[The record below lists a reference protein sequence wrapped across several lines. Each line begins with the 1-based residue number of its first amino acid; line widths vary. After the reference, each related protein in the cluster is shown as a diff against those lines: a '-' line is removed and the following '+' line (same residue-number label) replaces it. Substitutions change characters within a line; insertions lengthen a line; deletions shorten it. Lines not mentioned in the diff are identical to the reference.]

1 MDPALDLSRTPRR
14 ERWAIAATVFSPL
27 LPQILGSWF
36 NIKYNLAVVTP
47 LLRTEPLLERFKDTV
62 LGYNTTVYPLAMALW
77 VGLVLSLRRPFRE
90 LWAGRTIEPERLAN
104 LRRRVIN
111 LPVWCTLITAVGWL
125 LCIPVFL
132 ISLTTVRDQP
142 DPTLFWHLPVSIIVS
157 ALISMTHSFFLVE
170 VVSHWGLFRVFFRDV
185 RAHLTP
191 GGFALSLR
199 WRGMLWAISAGICP
213 IGSLLL
219 LSFAPP
225 SPGSDPR
232 WFAVFVGTVGVA
244 FGLLTALLISRL
256 VAGPIDLLREAAQ
269 AVAEGRLDVQ
279 VAAPR
284 PDEFG
289 QLISAFN
296 GMVAQLK
303 DKERLRQTFGLHV
316 GQAAAEQI
324 LSRDPGLGGVEQ
336 IVTVVFVD
344 IRSFT
349 ARSAANSAQRTVRD
363 LNEFLR
369 VMVDVVEGRHHGMI
383 NKFLGDGFMALFGV
397 GKDAADHAD
406 RALLAG
412 REMLHAL
419 DQLNPELSASGG
431 EPMRIGIGIHTG
443 TAIVGSIGSP
453 QRLEFTAIGRTVNLA
468 ARIEQLTK
476 TVDASLLLSEACVK
490 HLRDRSDL
498 IEVGAHPLRGVD
510 AHDRPHRP
518 VGVAAGRE
526 DQMLQDR
533 GQVGARIDQARDI
546 AQRGD
551 LGLLVHRQ
559 SSWRRHAAGI
569 TRNIRPSATPDPR
582 MVCASFP
589 ICHRKTLR
597 PSSR

>member
-1 MDPALDLSRTPRR
+1 MDPAIDLSHAPRR
-14 ERWAIAATVFSPL
+14 ERWAIAATVFAPL
-27 LPQILGSWF
+27 LPQMAGSWF
-36 NIKYNLAVVTP
+36 NIWYNLEVVTP
-47 LLRTEPLLERFKDTV
+47 LLQTKALEDRFKDTV
-62 LGYNTTVYPLAMALW
+62 LVYNTTIYPLAMALW
-77 VGLVLSLRRPFRE
+77 VWLVLSLRQPFRE
-90 LWAGRTIEPERLAN
+90 LWAGRTIERERLAK

-111 LPVWCTLITAVGWL
+111 LPWWCALITAAGWL

-132 ISLTTVRDQP
+132 ISLTSVGDQP

-170 VVSHWGLFRVFFRDV
+170 VASHWGLFRVFFRDV
-185 RAHLTP
+185 RADTTS

-199 WRGMLWAISAGICP
+199 WRGVLWAISAGICP

-225 SPGSDPR
+225 GSDPR
-232 WFAVFVGTVGVA
+232 WFAVFVGTVGIA

-269 AVAEGRLDVQ
+269 TVADGRLDVQ

-289 QLISAFN
+289 QLISVFN
-296 GMVAQLK
+296 DMVAQLK

-336 IVTVVFVD
+336 IVTVMFVD

-349 ARSAANSAQRTVRD
+349 ARSSTNSAQRTVRE

-397 GKDAADHAD
+397 GKDAGDHAD
-406 RALLAG
+406 RALMAG
-412 REMLHAL
+412 REMLRAL
-419 DQLNPELSASGG
+419 DQLNRELTASGG

-453 QRLEFTAIGRTVNLA
+453 QRLEFTAIGSTVNLA

-476 TVDASLLLSEACVK
+476 SVDASLLITEACAK
-490 HLRDRSDL
+490 HLKTGSDL
-498 IEVGAHPLRGVD
+498 VEAGAHPVRGVD
-510 AHDRPHRP
+510 EP
-518 VGVAAGRE
+518 VRVFTVPALA
-526 DQMLQDR
+526 
-533 GQVGARIDQARDI
+533 
-546 AQRGD
+546 
-551 LGLLVHRQ
+551 
-559 SSWRRHAAGI
+559 
-569 TRNIRPSATPDPR
+569 
-582 MVCASFP
+582 
-589 ICHRKTLR
+589 
-597 PSSR
+597 